1 MEETMSTDELCCD
14 LRYAKQ
20 DPRQIVHHQAVTE
33 VKPAPRKRKPRSR
46 WKLYWKKTK
55 KGCKNALTWGVE
67 FWDWL
72 GSEEVEEDEIEFWRR
87 VLRLKYILSSLLLL
101 VSLVAAIRIS
111 VVLLK

>member
-1 MEETMSTDELCCD
+1 MCTDELCCD

-20 DPRQIVHHQAVTE
+20 DARQVVHHQTVTE
-33 VKPAPRKRKPRSR
+33 VKPALRKRKPRSR
-46 WKLYWKKTK
+46 WKLYRKNTK
-55 KGCKNALTWGVE
+55 KGCKKAWTWGVK

-72 GSEEVEEDEIEFWRR
+72 GSEGFWEDEIEFWRR

-101 VSLVAAIRIS
+101 VALVSAIRIF